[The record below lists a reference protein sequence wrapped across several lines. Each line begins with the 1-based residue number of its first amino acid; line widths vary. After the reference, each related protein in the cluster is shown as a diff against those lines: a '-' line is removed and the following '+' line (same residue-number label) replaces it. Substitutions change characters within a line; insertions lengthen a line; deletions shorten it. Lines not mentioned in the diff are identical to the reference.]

1 MRMKHTAFRHA
12 LAWWSPLLDSVLPIF
27 VTFFTVLAS
36 AQQVSAAERGAQA
49 LNFQKVASWPD
60 QPRSPVLE
68 VAVHGQY
75 AYLAIGDGGL
85 LVLDVKDP
93 ASPEWI
99 GHHFEGQ
106 HVKMVRVHNDHLY
119 AATSQH
125 RGSHFQETGEH
136 RGRLH
141 ILSLESPE
149 NPSEIATYSLGAD
162 IRCLDFEGNRLL
174 IGEGEIHS
182 QTAIRSLDVSDP
194 SNPTLI
200 DIIQLKYGRDDVI
213 VPDTIR
219 SVGDQFYVSPGGYIY
234 ISDWENTQFLNVAG
248 VSYAGGILRGWQV
261 EGPYVFATHRN
272 FNRTD
277 SNQSN
282 LVDTLSVFDTSDVSN
297 PSLVASLNFSVFPIN
312 NTSNGSYGIDGG
324 YEGLSIQDGY
334 AYVCTGIQGLAVI
347 DISNPAQPV
356 FINRIDTPGNA
367 THLEIKN
374 GLAYVADSYGGLQ
387 IIDIKDPNQMSI
399 LGQFE
404 TGLTPRQ
411 FISDGDKGIMFST
424 DHRKHHALIE
434 FLDLSSSSSPQKVGE
449 YQVPYAVDAL
459 EYSNDLLFIVGKENR
474 ILKLETLDASNP
486 ESLQC
491 LSRITLPIEIWLS
504 PPPKILHHPERHHLY
519 VAGLMSE
526 PLSNRFRGHLN
537 KIDISNPAKPQI
549 IEQIITDGNA
559 VTGGLFIDGNH
570 LYQNSF
576 VYGGTDQLDSFPTD
590 SPLDGSSSGTA
601 ILPANDWKNDARRV
615 GGLHVSEGKA
625 FVGLGQ
631 HGFAVVDVND
641 PTNPE
646 LRSDHT
652 AQGEVLDL
660 TTYQDY
666 LLTAEGE
673 YGVNIYDV
681 SDHDVPHHLGSIAT
695 LGPAAYVG
703 MSNRYVYVLEQ
714 GFGLAAYS
722 MVKKGVKLIQ
732 QPESLSLASG
742 DRATIQLKAFADA
755 PLSYQWYLGETGDTS
770 QPLAT
775 ETQSTLT
782 TDPITKQE
790 RYWVRVTDG
799 QASIDSDTAILTPIP
814 RTRIELIG
822 RWPED
827 PTTFTRPGFSTDV
840 AVSGPYI
847 YLADGFDGLRILNAS
862 DLTVPKIVGHYS
874 SNIHQVA
881 IEKNRLHVNGR
892 IYELLNINNPIA
904 PTQEVMVTESDEV
917 MLPSGDFVFMGGEN
931 GWNALNLQNP
941 MRAGGVWPSNELSQN
956 ETWNIRG
963 IATSGTYAAASQGW
977 GGIQIL
983 DITSPTSPNL
993 LTSYYPNASVQDL
1006 AWKNS
1011 WIIAAHGDLFTGLE
1025 LIDMSDPANPKQ
1037 SASITE
1043 PHAHKVAFME
1053 SSYAA
1058 VTGKGLS
1065 VFDYGDPS
1073 RLIKVSSDDS
1083 DFDTYGLEIHGDLAY
1098 VAAGK
1103 DGLLIYRITPELK
1116 LNPPSIETDGVRLSW
1131 LGAPGILLQQTAT
1144 MPVPNWTDVPD
1155 TEGAS
1160 KILIPFDQAS
1170 HWYQLIKR

>member
-1 MRMKHTAFRHA
+1 M
-12 LAWWSPLLDSVLPIF
+12 
-27 VTFFTVLAS
+27 
-36 AQQVSAAERGAQA
+36 
-49 LNFQKVASWPD
+49 
-60 QPRSPVLE
+60 
-68 VAVHGQY
+68 HGQY

-85 LVLDVKDP
+85 LVLDVEDP

-99 GHHFEGQ
+99 AHLFAGQ
-106 HVKMVRVHNDHLY
+106 HVKMVRNYKDHLY
-119 AATSQH
+119 VGTSHH

-136 RGRLH
+136 RGLLH
-141 ILSLESPE
+141 ILSLDSPE

-162 IRCLDFEGNRLL
+162 ITCMDFEDNRLL

-194 SNPTLI
+194 SNPSLI

-213 VPDTIR
+213 VPDTIKA
-219 SVGDQFYVSPGGYIY
+219 VGNRFYVSPGGYIY
-234 ISDWENTQFLNVAG
+234 ISDWANTQFLNVAG
-248 VSYAGGILRGWQV
+248 VSYAAGILRGWQV
-261 EGPYVFATHRN
+261 DGDYLFATHRN
-272 FNRTD
+272 FNRSD
-277 SNQSN
+277 LNQSN
-282 LVDTLSVFDTSDVSN
+282 LVDTFSVVDTSDVSN
-297 PSLVASLNFSVFPIN
+297 PSQIASLNFSVFPL
-312 NTSNGSYGIDGG
+312 TSDSNGLYGIDGG
-324 YEGLSIQDGY
+324 HEGLIIQDGY
-334 AYVCTGIQGLAVI
+334 AYVCTGIQGLSVI
-347 DISNPAQPV
+347 DISNPTQPV
-356 FINRIDTPGNA
+356 FVNRIDTPGNA
-367 THLEIKN
+367 VHLEVKD

-387 IIDIKDPNQMSI
+387 IIDVKDPNQMSI
-399 LGQFE
+399 IGQFE

-411 FISDGDKGIMFST
+411 FIKNGDKGIMFSA
-424 DHRKHHALIE
+424 DHRGHHSLIE
-434 FLDLSSSSSPQKVGE
+434 FLDLSDSSSPGKVGE
-449 YQVPYAVDAL
+449 YRVPYTVDAL
-459 EYSNDLLFIVGKENR
+459 EYSTDLLFIVGKERR
-474 ILKLETLDASNP
+474 ILKLEILDASDP
-486 ESLQC
+486 ASVQSLSQV
-491 LSRITLPIEIWLS
+491 TLPIEIWLS
-504 PPPKILHHPERHHLY
+504 PPPQILYHPDKHHLY

-526 PLSNRFRGHLN
+526 PLSNRFRGYLN
-537 KIDISNPAKPQI
+537 KINITHPAKPQI
-549 IEQIITDGNA
+549 IEQLITDGNA

-576 VYGGTDQLDSFPTD
+576 VYGGKDQLDSFPTD
-590 SPLDGSSSGTA
+590 SPLDHTRSATA
-601 ILPANDWKNDARRV
+601 ILPDNDWKMDARRV
-615 GGLHVSEGKA
+615 GGLHVSGGNA
-625 FVGLGQ
+625 YVGLGQ

-641 PTNPE
+641 PANPE

-660 TTYQDY
+660 TTYQNY

-673 YGVNIYDV
+673 DGVNIYDV
-681 SDHDVPHHLGSIAT
+681 SNHDVPHHLGSIST
-695 LGPAAYVG
+695 HGPAAYVG

-714 GFGLAAYS
+714 GFGLAVYS
-722 MVKKGVKLIQ
+722 IVRKGVKLIQ

-770 QPLAT
+770 QPLAS

-782 TDPITKQE
+782 TAPITKQE

-799 QASIDSDTAILTPIP
+799 QTSIDSDTAILTPIP
-814 RTRIELIG
+814 GTRIELIG

-840 AVSGPYI
+840 AVSGSYV
-847 YLADGFDGLRILNAS
+847 YLADSFDGLRILDAS
-862 DLTVPKIVGHYS
+862 DLTAPKIVGHYS

-881 IEKNRLHVNGR
+881 IEKNRLHVNGKL
-892 IYELLNINNPIA
+892 YELLNINNPIA
-904 PTQEVMVTESDEV
+904 PTQVVMVTESEEI
-917 MLPSGDFVFMGGEN
+917 MFPSGDFVFIGGEN
-931 GWNALNLQNP
+931 GWNALDLQNP
-941 MRAGGVWPSNELSQN
+941 MRAGGVQPSNELSQN

-963 IATSGTYAAASQGW
+963 IATSGTYAVASQGW
-977 GGIQIL
+977 GGVHIL

-993 LTSYYPNASVQDL
+993 VTSYYPNASVQDL

-1011 WIIAAHGDLFTGLE
+1011 WIIAAHGDLFPGLE
-1025 LIDMSDPANPKQ
+1025 LIDMSDPANPRQ

-1043 PHAHKVAFME
+1043 PHANKVAFME

-1073 RLIKVSSDDS
+1073 KLIKVSSDDS

-1116 LNPPSIETDGVRLSW
+1116 LNPPLIETNGVRLSW
-1131 LGAPGILLQQTAT
+1131 LGAPGILLQQSVT
-1144 MPVPNWTDVPD
+1144 MPAPNWTDVPN

-1160 KILIPFDQAS
+1160 EFLIPLNEAN
-1170 HWYQLIKR
+1170 HWYRLIKR